1 MKTIVIGEE
10 TLVYFLAKSLISKGY
25 EVTVVNRSKQAC
37 HRLSQW
43 LDMPIVQGD
52 GTELETLEDA
62 GARQADILVALT
74 PYDQDNFVAC
84 KVAMQVFGVPKT
96 VALAYDPRNKD
107 AFEKS
112 GISVTLSITSL
123 TAELM
128 DQSVAAQQITQ
139 IFPLEQGRLVA
150 SRIAITPDAP
160 SVGKSLQ
167 WLDLPQDSIL
177 AVIFR
182 GPEVIIPRGN
192 TVIRTG
198 DAVMAISTPE
208 SQARVIRTL
217 VGDVS

>member
-10 TLVYFLAKSLISKGY
+10 TLVYFLAKSLMSKGY
-25 EVTVVNRSKQAC
+25 EVTVVNRSRQAC
-37 HRLSQW
+37 QRLSQW

-62 GARQADILVALT
+62 GARQADIVVALT
-74 PYDQDNFVAC
+74 PYDQDNYVAC
-84 KVAMQVFGVPKT
+84 QAAKQVFGVPKT
-96 VALAYDPRNKD
+96 VALVYDPRNKQ
-107 AFEKS
+107 AFERT
-112 GISVTLSITSL
+112 GVSVTLSITSL

-150 SRIAITPDAP
+150 SRITITPDAP

-177 AVIFR
+177 SVLFR

-192 TVIRTG
+192 TVIKSG

-217 VGDVS
+217 LGEVN